1 MNRSRQRA
9 FTIWDLLICIA
20 AVGML
25 GIYLPILARP
35 KRTGCRPACISNLK
49 QVALGFRMWSND
61 HTERFPWQTP
71 VAEGGTKEFAHLPY
85 AALHYAVVSNEF
97 HSPRILTCPQD
108 ANRIRTNT
116 WDAPLHVSL
125 SYFAG
130 LNADETNPDTILAG
144 DRNVSTNAST
154 TMVGLLTVQNAND
167 LQVTKDLHKTFVN
180 VALADGSVSQ
190 LTPSQLRN
198 YAKDEM
204 AALTNQLVR
213 LVIP

>member
-25 GIYLPILARP
+25 GIYLPMLARA

-61 HTERFPWQTP
+61 HTERFPWQVP
-71 VAEGGTKEFAHLPY
+71 AAEGGTKEFAHLPY
-85 AALHYAVVSNEF
+85 AVLHYVVVSNELN
-97 HSPRILTCPQD
+97 SPKILTCPQD
-108 ANRIRTNT
+108 ANRIRTNV

-130 LNADETNPDTILAG
+130 LNANETKPTTILAG
-144 DRNVSTNAST
+144 DRNVSTNSS
-154 TMVGLLTVQNAND
+154 TMVGFLTVQDLNQ
-167 LQVTKDLHKTFVN
+167 LQVTPGLHQTYVN
-180 VALADGSVSQ
+180 VGLADGSVAQ
-190 LTPSQLRN
+190 LKPDDLRRT
-198 YAKDEM
+198 AAAEM
-204 AALTNQLVR
+204 KALTNQPVR

>member
-1 MNRSRQRA
+1 MA

-20 AVGML
+20 AVGMM

-35 KRTGCRPACISNLK
+35 KRKGCGPSCVSNLK

-61 HTERFPWQTP
+61 HAERFPWQAP
-71 VAEGGTKEFAHLPY
+71 VFDGGTKEFAQLPY

-97 HSPRILTCPQD
+97 NNPRILTCPQD
-108 ANRIRTNT
+108 TNRIRTSA
-116 WDAPLHVSL
+116 WDAPLHASL

-130 LNADETNPDTILAG
+130 LNADETNPSTILAG

-154 TMVGLLTVQNAND
+154 MVGLLTVQNASD
-167 LQVTKDLHKTFVN
+167 FQVTKEIHKTFVN

-190 LTPSQLRN
+190 LTPSQLRK

-204 AALTNQLVR
+204 TSLTNQPVS